1 MILEY
6 AVALIYNFVG
16 TQFLLNVGQIGDIQ
30 IRVTTAWI
38 VSAVDDT
45 VGHIRVLRIVDGLIG
60 IDISC

>member
-6 AVALIYNFVG
+6 AVALIHNFVG
-16 TQFLLNVGQIGDIQ
+16 SQFLLDVGQIGDVQ
-30 IRVTTAWI
+30 IRVTAAWI

-60 IDISC
+60 IDISR